1 MISKGFENN
10 IQILK
15 EQYFPHSIGLLYNS
29 FTQAIGFKVDSGEYK
44 LMGLAPYGYP
54 KYVELIKN
62 KLVKVYDE
70 GNIELNLKYFDFISG
85 SKMINQNFLKLFNLQ
100 FIRNE
105 KDPIEQIHMDLAA
118 SIQTVIEEIIIKL
131 VIHTKKI
138 TKSENLCL
146 AGGVAL
152 NCVANGKILRSKIFR
167 IFGYNLQQVIV
178 VEL

>member
-15 EQYFPHSIGLLYNS
+15 EQYFPHSIGLLYSS

-85 SKMINQNFLKLFNLQ
+85 SKMINQNFFK
-100 FIRNE
+100 
-105 KDPIEQIHMDLAA
+105 
-118 SIQTVIEEIIIKL
+118 II
-131 VIHTKKI
+131 
-138 TKSENLCL
+138 
-146 AGGVAL
+146 
-152 NCVANGKILRSKIFR
+152 
-167 IFGYNLQQVIV
+167 
-178 VEL
+178 